1 MVVNVLE
8 VGQEAAE
15 LHRRH
20 DCSESKTELNHF
32 SPESNVDVFNGD
44 LKNINLKLKNIQNY

>member
-20 DCSESKTELNHF
+20 DCSKRKTELNHF

-44 LKNINLKLKNIQNY
+44 LEE